1 MKTTAESEELD
12 LSELDAMQRE
22 ADNKVYAL
30 QSQISALEKEN
41 ESLIKQIANASVEDA
56 VSLRQKYNE
65 NKAEIDRLKPELAA
79 WQQKQEEIAQ
89 AKEEAQSDN
98 DVQTDDYYRI
108 PAIMQ
113 DCKTAYNITWQDNG
127 SWNGYT
133 YIRKGTIPNINGI
146 ITFKATLKIDRKP
159 KYFLGI
165 KIHRAILQISWDL
178 TTEYSDTHVVEVIT
192 LDPDMSDKEKTKLVN
207 DRIAEIA
214 KEYPKCKITTEYA
227 RTAPQEDTKTN
238 DMYHLL
244 WSSDRLEIAR
254 EVDSRLTKIYAD
266 LVSLEK
272 MMHYRRSIID
282 VLKDVLPPVDDDQGR
297 RLSLV
302 EECHDRWMENARN
315 RKTKEDKR

>member
-56 VSLRQKYNE
+56 VPLRQKYNE
-65 NKAEIDRLKPELAA
+65 NKTEIDRLKPELAT

-89 AKEEAQSDN
+89 AKEEAKSDN

-133 YIRKGTIPNINGI
+133 HVRKGTIPNINGI
-146 ITFKATLKIDRKP
+146 ITFKATLKI
-159 KYFLGI
+159 
-165 KIHRAILQISWDL
+165 A
-178 TTEYSDTHVVEVIT
+178 
-192 LDPDMSDKEKTKLVN
+192 
-207 DRIAEIA
+207 
-214 KEYPKCKITTEYA
+214 
-227 RTAPQEDTKTN
+227 
-238 DMYHLL
+238 
-244 WSSDRLEIAR
+244 
-254 EVDSRLTKIYAD
+254 
-266 LVSLEK
+266 
-272 MMHYRRSIID
+272 
-282 VLKDVLPPVDDDQGR
+282 
-297 RLSLV
+297 
-302 EECHDRWMENARN
+302 
-315 RKTKEDKR
+315 

>member
-1 MKTTAESEELD
+1 MKRGRT
-12 LSELDAMQRE
+12 
-22 ADNKVYAL
+22 Y
-30 QSQISALEKEN
+30 
-41 ESLIKQIANASVEDA
+41 
-56 VSLRQKYNE
+56 
-65 NKAEIDRLKPELAA
+65 
-79 WQQKQEEIAQ
+79 
-89 AKEEAQSDN
+89 
-98 DVQTDDYYRI
+98 I

-133 YIRKGTIPNINGI
+133 YVRKGTIPNINGI
-146 ITFKATLKIDRKP
+146 ITFKATLKIARKP

-227 RTAPQEDTKTN
+227 RTEPQEDTKTN

-315 RKTKEDKR
+315 RKIEEGKR

>member
-1 MKTTAESEELD
+1 M
-12 LSELDAMQRE
+12 
-22 ADNKVYAL
+22 
-30 QSQISALEKEN
+30 
-41 ESLIKQIANASVEDA
+41 EDA
-56 VSLRQKYNE
+56 VPLRQKYNE
-65 NKAEIDRLKPELAA
+65 NRTEIERLKQELAT
-79 WQQKQEEIAQ
+79 WQQKQSEIAQ
-89 AKEEAQSDN
+89 AKEEAQGDN
-98 DVQTDDYYRI
+98 DVPTDDYYRL

-113 DCKTAYNITWQDNG
+113 DCKTAYDITWQGEG

-133 YIRKGTIPNINGI
+133 YVRKGTIPNINGI
-146 ITFKATLKIDRKP
+146 ITFKATLKIARKP

-165 KIHRAILQISWDL
+165 KIHRAILQISWEL
-178 TTEYSDTHVVEVIT
+178 TTEYSDTHVVEVMN
-192 LDPDMSDKEKTKLVN
+192 LDPGMSDKEKEKQVN
-207 DRIAEIA
+207 KRISEIA

-272 MMHYRRSIID
+272 MMHYKRSIID
-282 VLKDVLPPVDDDQGR
+282 VLKDVLPPVDDEQGR

-302 EECHDRWMENARN
+302 EECHDRWMKNARN
-315 RKTKEDKR
+315 RQSKEAGR